1 MPRQPAASA
10 ARCTDDAFVAR
21 LLPWFDGHGRHDL
34 PWQHPRSPYR
44 VWLSEIM
51 LQQTQVSTVIPYF
64 LKFLQFFPSLP
75 ALAVASN
82 DEVMAQWAGLG
93 YYARARNLHA
103 AAQRCVELHGGE
115 LPRHF
120 DALHAL
126 PGIGRSTAGAIL
138 SQAWNDRFAILDGNV
153 KRVLTRYHGIDG
165 FPGLPAVEKVLW
177 ALAEAHVQQ
186 VPDARLAD
194 YTQAQMDLG
203 ATVCTRSKPACVI
216 CPLQEDCVARREGRT
231 AQLPTPKPS
240 KTLPEREAVA
250 LLLRDAQ
257 GRVLLQKRPDTG
269 IWAQLWTLPQAD
281 SGIALQDWFDAHVD
295 GSLEEAEPLPVLQHT
310 FSHYRLHLQVLVR
323 RVNGLHR
330 DDPALRW
337 VADEGLAAL
346 GLPAPIRKLLDRAP
360 APAPA
365 KRARRTMPRAPT
377 SRNNE

>member
-1 MPRQPAASA
+1 MSPATA
-10 ARCTDDAFVAR
+10 DAFVER

-34 PWQHPRSPYR
+34 PWQHPRTPYR

-51 LQQTQVSTVIPYF
+51 LQQTQVATVIPYF
-64 LKFLQFFPSLP
+64 LKFLSVFPTLP
-75 ALAVASN
+75 DLAAASN
-82 DEVMAQWAGLG
+82 DAVMAQWAGLG

-115 LPRHF
+115 LPRAF

-177 ALAEAHVQQ
+177 ALAQLHVEH
-186 VPDARLAD
+186 VPGDRLAD

-203 ATVCTRSKPACVI
+203 ATVCTRSRPACVI
-216 CPLQEDCVARREGRT
+216 CPLQDDCVARREGRID
-231 AQLPTPKPS
+231 QLPTPKPS
-240 KTLPEREAVA
+240 KALPEREAVA
-250 LLLRDAQ
+250 LLLRDDQ

-281 SGIALQDWFDAHVD
+281 SGSALQDWFDAHVR
-295 GSLEEAEPLPVLQHT
+295 GSLEDAEELPVLQHT
-310 FSHYRLHLQVLVR
+310 FSHYRLHLQILSRLVD
-323 RVNGLHR
+323 GLRQEH
-330 DDPALRW
+330 PGLRW
-337 VADEGLAAL
+337 VSAQELPAL
-346 GLPAPIRKLLDRAP
+346 GLPAPIRKLLDTGSPPPVSA
-360 APAPA
+360 
-365 KRARRTMPRAPT
+365 ARRKLRAAAT
-377 SRNNE
+377 IKTIE